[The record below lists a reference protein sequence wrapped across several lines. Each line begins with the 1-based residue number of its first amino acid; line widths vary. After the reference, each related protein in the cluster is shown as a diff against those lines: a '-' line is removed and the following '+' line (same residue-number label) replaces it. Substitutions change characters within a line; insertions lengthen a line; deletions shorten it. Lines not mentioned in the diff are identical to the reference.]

1 MNYIKYAFITG
12 LLAIGITGVSYIIS
26 NERDKSKLQLQNK
39 SLDIQKQAFEQDL
52 SQQQHIIIKTEEHK
66 QKHKQ
71 KRQQIANKVHS
82 IKSYSINNKTIIELQ
97 KIKNCEL
104 QNINNLEVLCQ

>member
-12 LLAIGITGVSYIIS
+12 LLAIGIVGVSYIIS
-26 NERDKSKLQLQNK
+26 NERDKSKLQLQNQ
-39 SLDIQKQAFEQDL
+39 SFDIQKQAFEQAL
-52 SQQQHIIIKTEEHK
+52 SQQQHIIIKTEEYK
-66 QKHKQ
+66 QKHK
-71 KRQQIANKVHS
+71 QIANKVHS
-82 IKSYSINNKTIIELQ
+82 IKSYSINHKTIIELQ

>member
-26 NERDKSKLQLQNK
+26 NERNKSKLQLQNK

-52 SQQQHIIIKTEEHK
+52 SQQQHIIIKTE
-66 QKHKQ
+66 KHKQ

-104 QNINNLEVLCQ
+104 QNINNLEILCQ

>member
-1 MNYIKYAFITG
+1 MNYIKYTFITG
-12 LLAIGITGVSYIIS
+12 VLAIGIVGVSYIIS
-26 NERDKSKLQLQNK
+26 NERDKSKVQLQNQ

-52 SQQQHIIIKTEEHK
+52 NQQQHIIIKTEEHK
-66 QKHKQ
+66 QK
-71 KRQQIANKVHS
+71 RQQIANKVYS